1 MKKRIVSMM
10 LAAMVA
16 LSVVGCG
23 SKTLSNDYVTVK
35 QYKGLEV
42 AQVEKVEVTDE
53 QVEQSVQANLNAAA
67 EKEPIKDRAA
77 GSDLELG
84 SGSFIGAEGGY
95 AGFEDQIIG
104 HSTGEEF
111 DIEVKFSDSY
121 PGTDVA
127 GKVARFH
134 IVLNEI
140 YKQNIPELTDEWV
153 ASNSKTAK
161 TADEYRKEV
170 RKQIESS
177 AETANETTL
186 KSEIQEALL
195 EEIDVKKY
203 PKDAV
208 EEQKK
213 QMTDYYTQMA
223 GLYGIELSEFI
234 TTYLQMTE
242 DEFNSKVK
250 ESAQQTAA
258 FDEAIKLIAEKQK
271 LEPSEKEYKEKF
283 KEYAE
288 QAGADVDAYVEQVG
302 EDVLKAAILRDA
314 VLDYLVDNCVQV
326 ENSDSDAD
334 SNSNNKEDS
343 SK

>member
-1 MKKRIVSMM
+1 M
-10 LAAMVA
+10 
-16 LSVVGCG
+16 
-23 SKTLSNDYVTVK
+23 
-35 QYKGLEV
+35 
-42 AQVEKVEVTDE
+42 
-53 QVEQSVQANLNAAA
+53 
-67 EKEPIKDRAA
+67 
-77 GSDLELG
+77 
-84 SGSFIGAEGGY
+84 
-95 AGFEDQIIG
+95 
-104 HSTGEEF
+104 
-111 DIEVKFSDSY
+111 
-121 PGTDVA
+121 
-127 GKVARFH
+127 
-134 IVLNEI
+134 NEI

-250 ESAQQTAA
+250 ESAQQTAV